1 MAHKRDTLKRR
12 TTLTLPADS
21 LLQAQRI
28 ADSRRVN
35 LSTVIAEVVAAG
47 LQFENA
53 KQRTE
58 QILDN
63 YRKAFSSFSADELAI
78 LDGVM
83 LEPVGATSRTRR
95 RQ

>member
-1 MAHKRDTLKRR
+1 MERKQIGLKRR
-12 TTLTLPADS
+12 TTLTLPTDS

-35 LSTVIAEVVAAG
+35 LSTVIAEAVAAG
-47 LQFENA
+47 LQFETA
-53 KQRTE
+53 KQRTG

-63 YRKAFSSFSADELAI
+63 YRKAFAGFSQDELAV

-83 LEPVGATSRTRR
+83 LEPVASRR
-95 RQ
+95 RLRRGE